1 MRRMWVTWVAAGALA
16 WAGCGPAP
24 RPAAGGAGTN
34 SASEEP
40 APAGSNPLTTP
51 VDYVG
56 VAGRAPRTASKVVDL
71 ASLRQAIQA
80 FQAGEDRWP
89 KDLGEL
95 VKEGYLPR
103 MPSAPAG
110 MRFIYNPQNG
120 QLGVGPAPAPAP

>member
-1 MRRMWVTWVAAGALA
+1 MWVTVVAAGAVA
-16 WAGCGPAP
+16 WAGCGPVPKPAP
-24 RPAAGGAGTN
+24 GGEGTN
-34 SASEEP
+34 SVPEES
-40 APAGSNPLTTP
+40 AQAGSNPLTTP

-103 MPSAPAG
+103 MPSPPAG

-120 QLGVGPAPAPAP
+120 QVGVGPVSAPSP